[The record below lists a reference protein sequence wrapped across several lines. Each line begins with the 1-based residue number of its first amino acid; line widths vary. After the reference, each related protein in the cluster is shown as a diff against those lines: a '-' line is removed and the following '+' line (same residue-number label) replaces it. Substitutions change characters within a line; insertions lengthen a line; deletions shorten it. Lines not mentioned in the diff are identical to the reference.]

1 MFEEGGFAM
10 LRKIGDGSRTVKDF
24 AVDFGDDH
32 IYIGN
37 KAYPKGFFANA
48 VLNITKDEMTALL
61 ITTAPA
67 YHAWQNVLGYGYSDE
82 SFDMA
87 KDSVMKLKTE
97 LFQRMPFCL
106 LDLET
111 EEERL
116 DFAFSDD
123 AKDYLHNFWELLQ
136 KIDGSGALLAA
147 DITDE
152 EKELLE
158 TGSALHKY
166 FREILTFYVY
176 IPMDFSNFSTA
187 ILNLEYSKLR
197 ELQVRDEHHYAVASD
212 EFFSDPILPLALYAS
227 QITPAVAGF
236 TLKPIVKQEFIVL
249 PEPQKKQQKMLA
261 RRLHF
266 CRIMDFLVT
275 DFFEGLHAGHAPKQC
290 PVCNRFFLTTNA
302 RPRKYCDGYAPND
315 PRGRTCQQVGAR
327 KKRDEREQADDH
339 PVKQIYKTR
348 CNTIDHHVRDGKID
362 REFAK
367 AAKRIAKDRQSKAL
381 RDNEYYLKHY
391 ESEMTQE
398 AVYAAAERELGR
410 PPEKQNDSL

>member
-1 MFEEGGFAM
+1 MQT
-10 LRKIGDGSRTVKDF
+10 KIGDGSRTIKDF

-32 IYIGN
+32 IYIGG
-37 KAYPKGFFANA
+37 KAYPKGYFANSI
-48 VLNITKDEMTALL
+48 LNITKEEMTSLL
-61 ITTAPA
+61 IIEAPA
-67 YHAWQNVLGYGYSDE
+67 YHALQNFLGYGYSDE

-116 DFAFSDD
+116 EFAFSDD
-123 AKDYLHNFWELLQ
+123 VKDYLHDFWELLQ
-136 KIDGSGALLAA
+136 KKDSTGTILDATVA
-147 DITDE
+147 DE
-152 EKELLE
+152 EKEFLE
-158 TGSALHKY
+158 TGRALYTY
-166 FREILTFYVY
+166 FRSILNFYVY
-176 IPMDFSNFSTA
+176 APMDFSNFSTA
-187 ILNLEYSKLR
+187 ILNFEYSKLR
-197 ELQVRDEHHYAVASD
+197 DLKVRDEHNYAVASD
-212 EFFSDPILPLALYAS
+212 EFFSDPLLPLMLFAS

-236 TLKPIVKQEFIVL
+236 TLKPNVRQEFVVVDDPTKKGQKIVS
-249 PEPQKKQQKMLA
+249 

-315 PRGRTCQQVGAR
+315 SRGRTCQQVGAR

-339 PVKQIYKTR
+339 PVKQIYNTR
-348 CNTIDHHVRDGKID
+348 CNTIDHHVRYGKID
-362 REFAK
+362 RKFAET
-367 AAKRIAKDRQSKAL
+367 AKRIAKDRQSKAL
-381 RDNEYYLKHY
+381 RDNEYYLKYY

-398 AVYAAAERELGR
+398 TIYAAAEQELGR

>member
-1 MFEEGGFAM
+1 M

-24 AVDFGDDH
+24 AVDFGDDN

-82 SFDMA
+82 SFELA
-87 KDSVMKLKTE
+87 KESVMKLKTE

-106 LDLET
+106 LDLEA

-123 AKDYLHNFWELLQ
+123 AKDYLHDFWELLQ
-136 KIDGSGALLAA
+136 KIDGSGTLLAA

-212 EFFSDPILPLALYAS
+212 EFFSDPVLPLALYAS

-249 PEPQKKQQKMLA
+249 PDPQKKQQKMVA

-290 PVCNRFFLTTNA
+290 SICNQFFLTTNA

-315 PRGRTCQQVGAR
+315 PMGRTCQQVGAR

-391 ESEMTQE
+391 ESEMTQK

-410 PPEKQNDSL
+410 PPEKQSDSL